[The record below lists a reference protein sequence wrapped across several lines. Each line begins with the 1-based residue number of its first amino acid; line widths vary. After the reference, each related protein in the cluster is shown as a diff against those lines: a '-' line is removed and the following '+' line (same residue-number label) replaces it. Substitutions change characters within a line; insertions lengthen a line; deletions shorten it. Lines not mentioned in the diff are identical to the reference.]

1 MLRHYVSLALRNFR
15 RSPGAALLN
24 VFTLALGLVCFVIV
38 SGFVGF
44 WQRAE
49 QQFPKSDRTYV
60 VTSKRDFGDG
70 TTPFEQ
76 AFTSAYVAR
85 YLQADFPRIE
95 RTARAAQVNDHA
107 SYVAGDRS
115 LRITDFAADAELLE
129 ILDLPFIEGD
139 PSRALASPRSVV
151 LTERVARQLFGS
163 DGALGKHIVH
173 DGADELTVT
182 GVVRAIPEP
191 SIMGRSLSA
200 VFPFDALTSRDVF
213 ENVQRARFGRDT
225 TTGPEYWGPT
235 FELTYVLLPADGS
248 FTAAELRAQ
257 LPAFVARHM
266 PAAQLAELKLEL
278 GLMPVGDVLE
288 RMTDGA
294 FGMGGGMP
302 LAPILWTLAG
312 LVLAVAC
319 LNYANLAIGR
329 AAFRAR
335 DVGVRR
341 ALGATVRQVMAQS
354 LVECGLLTALAV
366 AVATGAVAAIA
377 PALETATGV
386 DVRLA
391 LLADARSWASTVALV
406 AAVTVV
412 AGILPAVALAHTR
425 PVFALHGGAAR
436 FGPRF
441 LSTALVGAQFFVT
454 SFLLIAMTVSWLQ
467 NRHLQQTGLARNS
480 DPLLVVENYAA
491 LTGVTHETLRTE
503 LLRLPGV
510 RGETELATAPWIGAA
525 GDLVARTPDAAAT
538 PRFTLLYGVRDD
550 FFSTFEIPILAGRG
564 LDTARGDRPDPDPD
578 RASAASAPLRVVID
592 PELAAALGFA
602 TPESA
607 VSELVYA
614 ASNHRPYEIVG
625 VAAPRRLNLFS
636 WAGGRA
642 PSLYLPAGDT
652 NYHVVRIA
660 RDDVAGTIADI
671 DALWKRVAPNVAPAH
686 RFVDDL
692 FESAFEVNLRVNQAF
707 VGLAVFTLLIAAVG
721 LFALALL
728 VVGRR
733 AREIAVRK
741 VLGARTES
749 IVSLLLR
756 GFALPVL
763 IAGVAAWPA
772 AYVAARGYLTQFA
785 DPIAVTPWPFAGC
798 LALTL
803 AIATLA
809 VGGQTWRAATPPPAR
824 ALRSE

>member
-24 VFTLALGLVCFVIV
+24 VLTLALGLVCFVIV

-70 TTPFEQ
+70 TVPFEQ
-76 AFTSAYVAR
+76 AFTSHYVAR
-85 YLQADFPRIE
+85 YLQTDFPQIE
-95 RTARAAQVNDHA
+95 RVARAVQVNARA

-115 LRITDFAADAELLE
+115 IRITDYGADADLLE
-129 ILDLPFIEGD
+129 VLDLPFIEGD
-139 PSRALASPRSVV
+139 PRRALESPLSVV
-151 LTERVARQLFGS
+151 LTERVAQQLFGS
-163 DGALGKHIVH
+163 DSALGKHIVH
-173 DGADELTVT
+173 DGASNVTVT
-182 GVVRAIPEP
+182 GVVSAIPEP
-191 SIMGRSLSA
+191 SIMGRSFSA
-200 VFPFDALTSRDVF
+200 QFPFDALTSRDVY
-213 ENVQRARFGRDT
+213 ENVQRTRFGRDT
-225 TTGPEYWGPT
+225 STAPEYWGPS

-248 FTAAELRAQ
+248 FSAGELRDQ
-257 LPAFVARHM
+257 LPAFVARHV
-266 PAAQLAELKLEL
+266 PAAQLAEIKLEL

-294 FGMGGGMP
+294 FGIGGGVP
-302 LAPILWTLAG
+302 LAAVLWTLAG

-319 LNYANLAIGR
+319 INYANLAIGR

-341 ALGATVRQVMAQS
+341 ALGATVPQVMAQS
-354 LVECGLLTALAV
+354 LVESALLTAAAV
-366 AVATGAVAAIA
+366 AVAIGAVAAIA
-377 PALETATGV
+377 PALQTATGV

-425 PVFALHGGAAR
+425 PVFALHGGVAR

-441 LSTALVGAQFFVT
+441 LSTTLVGAQFFVT

-467 NRHLQQTGLARNS
+467 NRHLQRTGLATTS

-491 LTGVTHETLRTE
+491 LTGVAPETLRAE

-510 RGETELATAPWIGAA
+510 RGETELSSAPWIGGA
-525 GDLVARTPDAAAT
+525 GDLVSRTPDASAI

-550 FFSTFEIPILAGRG
+550 FFATFEIPILAGRG
-564 LDTARGDRPDPDPD
+564 LDTDRGDRPDPDPD
-578 RASAASAPLRVVID
+578 HASTTSAPLRIVVD
-592 PELAAALGFA
+592 PEFAASLGFA

-607 VSELVYA
+607 VGEVVYA
-614 ASNHRPYEIVG
+614 AGSHRPYEIVG
-625 VAAPRRLNLFS
+625 IAAPRRLNIFS
-636 WAGGRA
+636 WAGGHA
-642 PSLYLPAGDT
+642 PSMYLPAGDT
-652 NYHVVRIA
+652 NFHVVRIA
-660 RDDVAGTIADI
+660 REDVAGTVADI
-671 DALWKRVAPNVAPAH
+671 DALWKRLAPNVAPSR
-686 RFVDDL
+686 RFVDEL
-692 FESAFEVNLRVNQAF
+692 FQSAFEVNMRVNQGF
-707 VGLAVFTLLIAAVG
+707 VGLALFTLLISTVG

-741 VLGARTES
+741 VLGAKTES

-763 IAGVAAWPA
+763 IASVVAWPA
-772 AYVAARGYLTQFA
+772 AYLAARGYLMQFA
-785 DPIAVTPWPFAGC
+785 DPIEVTPWPFVAC

-803 AIATLA
+803 VVAAFA